1 MFKTLMI
8 TFITVFSIN
17 SYIFAQSGVKQ
28 FSEETKFSI
37 GSQLGLLN
45 GVGGQIN
52 FMTTNF
58 AEDFPFSVKLSAGL
72 SYLDAG
78 DPLGAR
84 KIFINNNTNGIP
96 EKSGKTWNFS
106 MDFLYRYSVLN
117 LRRNYFYAGPRYL
130 MFTGNFN
137 FIGGNEDFDVT
148 SNQWGIGIGLENY
161 FKIIPSID
169 LVINLGYDHYF
180 SNILYGHDTSYSP
193 ENENV
198 NPREDYNFEDADE
211 VVNQPKA
218 QIKALM
224 GFRYNL
230 N

>member
-1 MFKTLMI
+1 MLKNIIIALI
-8 TFITVFSIN
+8 TAFSIN
-17 SYIFAQSGVKQ
+17 SVILSQNNQQ
-28 FSEETKFSI
+28 FDNKTKFSV
-37 GSQLGLLN
+37 GTQFGLFN
-45 GVGGQIN
+45 GIGGQIN
-52 FMTTNF
+52 LMTSNF
-58 AEDFPFSVKLSAGL
+58 AEDFPFSIKLSVGL

-78 DPLGAR
+78 DALGAR

-96 EKSGKTWNFS
+96 EKSGNTWNFN
-106 MDFLYRYSVLN
+106 MDFLYRYSFLK

-148 SNQWGIGIGLENY
+148 SNQWGLGVGLENY
-161 FKIIPSID
+161 FRIIPSID

-180 SNILYGHDTSYSP
+180 SNTLYGHDTSYSP
-193 ENENV
+193 ENDNV
-198 NPREDYNFEDADE
+198 NPREDYNFKDADE
-211 VVNQPKA
+211 AVNQPKA

>member
-1 MFKTLMI
+1 MFKKLI
-8 TFITVFSIN
+8 IALITVISIN
-17 SYIFAQSGVKQ
+17 SSIFSQGGIKQ
-28 FSEETKFSI
+28 YNRETKFSI
-37 GSQLGLLN
+37 GSQFGMFN
-45 GVGGQIN
+45 GVGGQIS

-58 AEDFPFSVKLSAGL
+58 AENFPFSVKLATGL

-78 DPLGAR
+78 DALGAR
-84 KIFINNNTNGIP
+84 RVFINNNTNGIP

-106 MDFLYRYSVLN
+106 LDFLYRYSVLN

-130 MFTGNFN
+130 MFSGNFN

-148 SNQWGIGIGLENY
+148 SNQWGIGVGLENY

-180 SNILYGHDTSYSP
+180 SNTLYGHDTAYSP
-193 ENENV
+193 ENDNV
-198 NPREDYNFEDADE
+198 NPREEYKFEDADE

-218 QIKALM
+218 QIKVLM

>member
-1 MFKTLMI
+1 MFKKLI
-8 TFITVFSIN
+8 IALITVISIN
-17 SYIFAQSGVKQ
+17 SSIFSQGGIKQ
-28 FSEETKFSI
+28 YNRETKFSI
-37 GSQLGLLN
+37 GSQFGMFN
-45 GVGGQIN
+45 GVGGQIS

-58 AEDFPFSVKLSAGL
+58 AENFPFSVKLATGL

-78 DPLGAR
+78 DALGAR
-84 KIFINNNTNGIP
+84 RVFINNNTNGIP

-106 MDFLYRYSVLN
+106 LDFLYRYSVLN

-130 MFTGNFN
+130 MFSGNFN

-148 SNQWGIGIGLENY
+148 SNQWGIGVGLENY

-180 SNILYGHDTSYSP
+180 SNTLYGHDTAYSP
-193 ENENV
+193 ENDNV
-198 NPREDYNFEDADE
+198 NPREEYKFEDADE